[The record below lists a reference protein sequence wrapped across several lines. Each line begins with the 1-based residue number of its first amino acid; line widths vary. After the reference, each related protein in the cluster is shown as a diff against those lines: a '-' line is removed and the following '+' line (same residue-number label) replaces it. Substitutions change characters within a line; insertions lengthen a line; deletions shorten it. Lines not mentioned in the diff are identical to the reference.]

1 MYDEFKADGGSVGG
15 VGATTQQELTTKI
28 ENIAKDLQSGT
39 SAKSIKSL
47 GKWFDKANN
56 IFEDGTRFK
65 TYMMGRKSG
74 MSRESA
80 ALAARDSSFDPRLGG
95 TDVGLIRATYLFANP
110 AIQAN
115 KVFLK
120 TWLETK
126 TSGSCV

>member
-1 MYDEFKADGGSVGG
+1 
-15 VGATTQQELTTKI
+15 
-28 ENIAKDLQSGT
+28 
-39 SAKSIKSL
+39 
-47 GKWFDKANN
+47 
-56 IFEDGTRFK
+56 
-65 TYMMGRKSG
+65 

-120 TWLETK
+120 NMARNKKLAGAVFSSMVGVSYALDNWNSSIDPDWKEKLKT
-126 TSGSCV
+126 TSGSNFLTNKL